1 MKDMNIAKL
10 TSQDLPLFNGI
21 VSDLFP
27 GVETPTIDYGKVRS
41 ISHLWRFSWQCQR
54 VIGFALLRHT
64 IGLNTRATFS
74 SNQKLNQ
81 VQSRPMRTR
90 FPALFVS
97 YMYLR

>member
-41 ISHLWRFSWQCQR
+41 NCHVRSFF
-54 VIGFALLRHT
+54 IG
-64 IGLNTRATFS
+64 
-74 SNQKLNQ
+74 
-81 VQSRPMRTR
+81 
-90 FPALFVS
+90 VS
-97 YMYLR
+97 KND